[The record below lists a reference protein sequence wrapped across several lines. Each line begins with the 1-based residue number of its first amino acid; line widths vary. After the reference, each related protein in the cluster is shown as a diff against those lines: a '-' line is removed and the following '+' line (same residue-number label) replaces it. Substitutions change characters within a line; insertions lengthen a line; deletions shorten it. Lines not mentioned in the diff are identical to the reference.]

1 MEFLKI
7 GNLVVHSTIEK
18 NYCKPHRNHFPFVI
32 PLMALALVLAN
43 CSTPTYQP
51 INPKIG
57 FVQEGIASWYGPGFH
72 GKLTASGERYDM
84 HQMTAAHKRLPL
96 GTVVKVR
103 SFATGRSVTVKIND
117 RGPYVDGRIIDLSYR
132 AAKALKMVKNGTAR
146 VRLTVIKKP
155 KPPGPYWVQVSAFD
169 DLRDA
174 RALRKELQREFS
186 KVRVSRVKLSTGKW
200 YRVQVGEFSTKKKAK
215 IAAKRLKSEFGVNP
229 LVLGP

>member
-1 MEFLKI
+1 MVDLRQ
-7 GNLVVHSTIEK
+7 EK
-18 NYCKPHRNHFPFVI
+18 FMSHPSSRLFQFSI
-32 PLMALALVLAN
+32 LLMTMAFVLAN
-43 CSTPTYQP
+43 CSTPTYKP

-57 FVQEGIASWYGPGFH
+57 YVEEGVASWYGPGFH

-103 SFATGRSVTVKIND
+103 SFASGRSVTVTIND

-146 VRLTVIKKP
+146 VRLTVLKKP
-155 KPPGPYWVQVSAFD
+155 KPPGPYWVQVSSFD

-174 RALRKELQREFS
+174 RVLRKELQGDFD
-186 KVRVSRVKLSTGKW
+186 KVRVLRVKLSTGRW
-200 YRVQVGEFSTKKKAK
+200 YRVQVGEFSTKKKANV
-215 IAAKRLKSEFGVNP
+215 AARRLRSDLGVNP
-229 LVLGP
+229 LVLEP